1 MSVSGSS
8 ALPLRE
14 SARVEEGTEKEGWI
28 GGGELEEA
36 LCMEGVMSVS
46 FSVEKRCGEGKS
58 VVLDAMAVRLIPDE
72 EVKSPSE
79 YAINTSLKSCERYF
93 S

>member
-36 LCMEGVMSVS
+36 LCMEK
-46 FSVEKRCGEGKS
+46 E
-58 VVLDAMAVRLIPDE
+58 
-72 EVKSPSE
+72 
-79 YAINTSLKSCERYF
+79 
-93 S
+93 